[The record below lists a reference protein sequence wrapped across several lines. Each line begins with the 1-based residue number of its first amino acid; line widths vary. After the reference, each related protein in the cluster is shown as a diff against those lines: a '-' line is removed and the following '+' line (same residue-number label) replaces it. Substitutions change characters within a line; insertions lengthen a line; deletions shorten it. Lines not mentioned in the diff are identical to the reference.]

1 MSAAVASDSHQLP
14 LAPPPEELPPPESLL
29 PKDDPPPNDEP
40 DQKASSVLTCCGIT
54 LSEVSVLPQCWQ
66 DSVIVSRPLWVL
78 VGSRTRS
85 TVLLRVR

>member
-1 MSAAVASDSHQLP
+1 MSAGVASDSHQLP
-14 LAPPPEELPPPESLL
+14 LAPPPEELLP

-40 DQKASSVLTCCGIT
+40 DQKESSVLACCGIT
-54 LSEVSVLPQCWQ
+54 LVEVLVLRQWWQ

-85 TVLLRVR
+85 TVLLRVW